1 MHIDMGITSDRA
13 IERHYKCDRNGKPD
27 LVIEGG
33 TIVTVKDDMPVIKN
47 GRVEISGRSISRILS
62 HEERMACPTDCSDV
76 IVADGTI
83 VMPGLV
89 NCHTHSAMTLFRGM
103 ADDLPLKKWL
113 FEKIFPA
120 EATFLSPETAY
131 LGSLLACIEM
141 LASGTTCFMDGYFFE
156 DSLAHAALETGIR
169 VIAGQGVIDFPA
181 PGIPDPS
188 ANILVA
194 REFAEKWS
202 GFSDLIKPAI
212 FCHSPVTCSGKTL
225 SYACE
230 TCRVL
235 GIPLFIH
242 LSETRLEVEEVIR
255 KSGKRPAHY
264 LDSLGILDENLVAV
278 HNVYL
283 DESEIDLL
291 ASKGV
296 RTVHAPESNMKL
308 ASGMAPISKM
318 ISRGLRPGLGTDG
331 CASNNNLDMFG
342 EMDTAAKAAKIQAG
356 DPTVMS
362 SKTLLKMVT
371 SWGSAVGGLN
381 GQIGTIEVG
390 KEADVIIVDAKKPH
404 MRPLY
409 DPISSLVY
417 CAGGSDVRDVIVAG
431 KILMKD
437 RKFLA
442 IEPSDIIKEIK
453 RLGGLIEKSLLQA
466 QVAGI

>member
-1 MHIDMGITSDRA
+1 MGITSDRV
-13 IERHYKCDRNGKPD
+13 IERPYRCDRTEKPD

-33 TIVTVKDDMPVIKN
+33 TIVTVKDDLSIIEN
-47 GRVEISGRSISRILS
+47 GRVEISGTRISGILNYQ
-62 HEERMACPTDCSDV
+62 ERMKCPTDCSE
-76 IVADGTI
+76 IIEADDTI

-103 ADDLPLKKWL
+103 ADDLPLKTWL
-113 FEKIFPA
+113 FERIFPA

-169 VIAGQGVIDFPA
+169 AIAGQGVIDFPA

-202 GFSDLIKPAI
+202 GFSALIKPAI

-225 SYACE
+225 GDAYE

-242 LSETRLEVEEVIR
+242 LSETSLEVEEVIR
-255 KSGKRPAHY
+255 RSGMRPAHY

-278 HNVYL
+278 HNVCL
-283 DESEIDLL
+283 DASEIDLV

-308 ASGMAPISKM
+308 ASGMAPIPEM
-318 ISRGLRPGLGTDG
+318 ISRGIRPGLGTDG

-342 EMDTAAKAAKIQAG
+342 EMHTAAKAARIQTG
-356 DPTVMS
+356 DPTVMPP
-362 SKTLLKMVT
+362 KALLKMVT

-390 KEADVIIVDAKKPH
+390 KEADIIIVDAKRPH

-409 DPISSLVY
+409 DAISSLVY

-437 RKFLA
+437 RKFIG

-453 RLGGLIEKSLLQA
+453 RLGGLIEKSLLHAQA
-466 QVAGI
+466 AGI